1 MESSV
6 TIPLAY
12 YEELKEGS
20 NELKLLQANSTHSIV
35 WSLGC
40 NKRIEALN
48 KDETIKAL
56 NEKLKQ
62 LNNARVKSET
72 FYTNEIEKLKESL
85 SEEKELNI
93 ILNAKLEEKR
103 SPFGFLNNIYL
114 YFKK

>member
-12 YEELKEGS
+12 YEELKEDS
-20 NELKLLQANSTHSIV
+20 NELKLLRKDSTYSIV
-35 WSLGC
+35 WRLGC
-40 NKRIEALN
+40 DKMIEALN

-72 FYTNEIEKLKESL
+72 FYTN
-85 SEEKELNI
+85 
-93 ILNAKLEEKR
+93 
-103 SPFGFLNNIYL
+103 
-114 YFKK
+114 